1 MQIMNLEKMFKN
13 VLWTFTSSKTIEN
26 LPDSI
31 VFVDASGYVIRA
43 NKKACD
49 CFKLT
54 DDDVNPVKLDNFI
67 IDGLEAVKS
76 SLKNHKPVLAT
87 ARIGEKEFYVELNA
101 SRQWSGLCII
111 LRDVTKLINQV
122 VTEEKIA
129 RFNGEKNAMLVKLEG
144 DIKAPITSIL
154 GFSQGLLDG
163 IGGELTEKQQ
173 KYVKI
178 INSSSNDLYNFIDK
192 FLEFSY
198 AESSLYEA
206 DLKNFDIVE
215 TLKNI
220 VKSYAKECEE
230 KKLEITLDY
239 DSIEKRT
246 VYSDFKAFQRAFKNI
261 IEVALSQTEN
271 GGISLKLNYPDQEDA
286 ISYGLAQNK
295 NYMHLSIKD
304 TGNGIDKNEM
314 KYLCDPYAQLENG
327 KRNLSR
333 ALKLGSACILI
344 RRSGGYIDINSE
356 VMQGTTYDIIIPVEK
371 EENE

>member
-1 MQIMNLEKMFKN
+1 MNLEKIFKN

-26 LPDSI
+26 LPDSV
-31 VFVDASGYVIRA
+31 VFVDAAGFVTRA

-54 DDDVNPVKLDNFI
+54 DDDINPAKLDNFI

-76 SLKNHKPVLAT
+76 SLKNHRPVLAT
-87 ARIGEKEFYVELNA
+87 AKVGEKEFYVELNA

-111 LRDVTKLINQV
+111 LRDVTKLINQT
-122 VTEEKIA
+122 VTDEKTA

-163 IGGELTEKQQ
+163 LGGDLTEKQE
-173 KYVKI
+173 KYIKI
-178 INSSSNDLYNFIDK
+178 INSNSNELYNFIDK
-192 FLEFSY
+192 LLEFSY

-215 TLKNI
+215 ALKNTVKSYTSKYEEKRLEVTFDYDAIDKRAVYTDFKAITRALKNI
-220 VKSYAKECEE
+220 
-230 KKLEITLDY
+230 LEV
-239 DSIEKRT
+239 S
-246 VYSDFKAFQRAFKNI
+246 
-261 IEVALSQTEN
+261 LSMTES
-271 GGISLKLNYPDQEDA
+271 GGISLKLSYPDQQDA
-286 ISYGLAQNK
+286 LSYGLAQNK
-295 NYMHLSIKD
+295 GYMHLTIKD
-304 TGNGIDKNEM
+304 SGCGIDRNEM
-314 KYLCDPYAQLENG
+314 KYLCDPYAQLDSG
-327 KRNLSR
+327 KRYLSR
-333 ALKLGSACILI
+333 AFKLGSACILI

-356 VMQGTTYDIIIPVEK
+356 PMQGTTYDIIIPVKK